1 MECPASVARDQ
12 NRAEPR
18 VRRNPLLGTRSDKP
32 NADAD
37 CF

>member
-18 VRRNPLLGTRSDKP
+18 VTRNPLLGTRSDKP